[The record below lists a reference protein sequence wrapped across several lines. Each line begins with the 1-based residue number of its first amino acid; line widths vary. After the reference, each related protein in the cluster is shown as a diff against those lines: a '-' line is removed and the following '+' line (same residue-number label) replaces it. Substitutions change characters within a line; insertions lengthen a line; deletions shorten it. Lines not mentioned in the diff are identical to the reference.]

1 MDEEA
6 AAAGLVEAVENASK
20 PSAEPT
26 STRCLR
32 ILGHPYRRNQQR
44 LLASIGIAATPQGAE
59 QRLLA

>member
-6 AAAGLVEAVENASK
+6 ATTGLVEAVENASE
-20 PSAEPT
+20 PLPEPT
-26 STRCLR
+26 STRRLR
-32 ILGHPYRRNQQR
+32 ILGRPYRRNQQG